1 MPYIKKNPE
10 NVSSVNIYYEDLGA
24 GKPVVLIHGWPV
36 SHEMWEYQVSS
47 LVYSGYRV
55 IAYDRRGFGQ
65 SDKPWTGYDYDTL
78 ADDLNELINVLQL
91 SEVTLIGFSMGGGE
105 VVRYLSRYG
114 SSKISKA
121 VLISSIVPLMLK
133 TEDHEEGVPAEVFD
147 EMVFN
152 IHKDR
157 PAFLAEFGKQFFG
170 EGMLNKP
177 VSQEI
182 QNWMHHL
189 AVVAS
194 PKATVDCVRSF
205 SETDFRADLNA
216 IDVPLMIIHGNDDK
230 VVPLKATS
238 EIVSKTLPDAAYYII
253 EEGSHGLFITHKDE
267 VNQLLINFL
276 KS

>member
-10 NVSSVNIYYEDLGA
+10 NVSSVNIFYEDLGA
-24 GKPVVLIHGWPV
+24 GKPVILIHGWPV

-78 ADDLNELINVLQL
+78 ADDLNELITVLQL
-91 SEVTLIGFSMGGGE
+91 TDVTLVGFSMGGGE

-121 VLISSIVPLMLK
+121 VLISTVVPLMLK

-157 PAFLAEFGKQFFG
+157 PAFLSEFGKQFFS
-170 EGMLNKP
+170 EGVLNKP

-182 QNWMHHL
+182 QNWMHNL
-189 AVVAS
+189 AVVSS
-194 PKATVDCVRSF
+194 PKATVDCIRSF

-216 IDVPLMIIHGNDDK
+216 IDIPLMIIHGNDDK
-230 VVPLKATS
+230 IVPLQATS
-238 EIVSKTLPDAAYYII
+238 EITSKTLPDAAYYIL
-253 EEGSHGLFITHKDE
+253 EDASHGLFITHKDE

-276 KS
+276 KN